1 MLTKNKEIRN
11 DMQQEWKT
19 TSEMNTY
26 EREREESSLSLFC
39 LQIYIYISSI
49 STTTTKR
56 IEENV
61 IG

>member
-26 EREREESSLSLFC
+26 EREREESSLSLSFAFKYIF
-39 LQIYIYISSI
+39 IYHLFQQQQQNELKK
-49 STTTTKR
+49 T
-56 IEENV
+56 
-61 IG
+61 